1 MDQPILDRLRA
12 IIHADLM
19 GDPNRI
25 TPSASFRDDL
35 GADSLESIGLV
46 VAMEHE
52 FSIEITDDEADGIET
67 VGDAQAL
74 IERKVGGSSMTT
86 LEQRIRLF
94 QAASHVEPEP
104 EPRPIPLII
113 IWVPLLIASW
123 GAAAGVGYGL
133 WMAARAVIG

>member
-1 MDQPILDRLRA
+1 MTTFDRLRA

-46 VAMEHE
+46 VAMERE
-52 FSIEITDDEADGIET
+52 FCIEITDDEADGIET

-74 IERKVGGSSMTT
+74 IERKVG
-86 LEQRIRLF
+86 
-94 QAASHVEPEP
+94 A
-104 EPRPIPLII
+104 
-113 IWVPLLIASW
+113 
-123 GAAAGVGYGL
+123 
-133 WMAARAVIG
+133 